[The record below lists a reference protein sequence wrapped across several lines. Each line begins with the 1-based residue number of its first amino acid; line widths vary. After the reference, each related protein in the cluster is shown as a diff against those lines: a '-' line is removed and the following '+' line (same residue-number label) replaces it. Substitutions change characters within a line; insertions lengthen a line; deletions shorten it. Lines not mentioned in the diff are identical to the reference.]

1 MTTIAELGTI
11 ADQCHDLGCRQH
23 ANARYVGK
31 AFALLMVQ
39 MLGLD
44 VAFHLS
50 NFGIQR

>member
-31 AFALLMVQ
+31 AFALLMLQ
-39 MLGLD
+39 MPGLNI
-44 VAFHLS
+44 AFHLCD
-50 NFGIQR
+50 FGVQR